1 MDSIEKIATLFPE
14 LKHQLMFWKEREK
27 LFQVFNDNSVSSIDS
42 SPAIPIN
49 SSLPDSPLRS
59 MNNLSTNDC
68 MIDQMLGKATIKQ
81 ETNLIFPDEYTIPVL
96 PKALVQDIETCLL
109 HKFGPH
115 HTNRQILIDTITHDL
130 IEKYNLL

>member
-1 MDSIEKIATLFPE
+1 
-14 LKHQLMFWKEREK
+14 
-27 LFQVFNDNSVSSIDS
+27 
-42 SPAIPIN
+42 
-49 SSLPDSPLRS
+49 LPDSPLKS
-59 MNNLSTNDC
+59 MNKLSTNDC

-81 ETNLIFPDEYTIPVL
+81 ETNLIFPDEHTIPVL

-130 IEKYNLL
+130 IEKYNLFYPSHKQFSSIGTAIVRKLQLPLTKDNSKFVCILHS